1 VLRQQAKH
9 CNVRVL
15 YFTSQQKHTAEPMR
29 HRAGNVGGGGGAND
43 YMYGSSASGS
53 LGYAGGLGGYDGGH
67 GGPFKDKPKRKGSFV
82 IPGFVQSAWTGF
94 VAALLFAALAL
105 HYRSQSSGIM
115 GALQVATVKQG
126 RELVDKLKNEKQEA
140 DRGMQRAKSAE
151 KQALVRI
158 QALEKQQRV
167 LEQERD
173 NFRKLAAAGPGS
185 GSAAVSA
192 GAGGIAAAVGSIIS
206 PEVAKKREADLVTF
220 LHRLQNFTQQAS
232 KDAVLATY
240 VPAQVVGVVRTAR
253 RRKAGSALSL

>member
-1 VLRQQAKH
+1 MLANHAIALSSKRR
-9 CNVRVL
+9 NVRRKERKC
-15 YFTSQQKHTAEPMR
+15 QRKHREQTMR
-29 HRAGNVGGGGGAND
+29 HRAGNVGGGGGGGND

-53 LGYAGGLGGYDGGH
+53 LGYAGGLGGYDAGRGS
-67 GGPFKDKPKRKGSFV
+67 GPFKDKPKRKGSFV
-82 IPGFVQSAWTGF
+82 IPTFVQSPWTGF

-115 GALQVATVKQG
+115 SALQVGTVKQG
-126 RELVDKLKNEKQEA
+126 RELVEKLRNERQEA

-185 GSAAVSA
+185 GSAAA
-192 GAGGIAAAVGSIIS
+192 TGGIAAAVGSIVA
-206 PEVAKKREADLVTF
+206 PEAAKKREADLVTF

-240 VPAQVVGVVRTAR
+240 VPTMFDG
-253 RRKAGSALSL
+253 

>member
-1 VLRQQAKH
+1 
-9 CNVRVL
+9 
-15 YFTSQQKHTAEPMR
+15 MR

-53 LGYAGGLGGYDGGH
+53 LGYAGGLGGYDGGR

-82 IPGFVQSAWTGF
+82 IPSFVQSAWTGF
-94 VAALLFAALAL
+94 VAALIFAALAL
-105 HYRSQSSGIM
+105 HYRSQSSGILS
-115 GALQVATVKQG
+115 ALQVATGKQG

-185 GSAAVSA
+185 GSAAAA

-206 PEVAKKREADLVTF
+206 PEVAKKRETDLVTF

-240 VPAQVVGVVRTAR
+240 VRAQVVGVVRAAR
-253 RRKAGSALSL
+253 RRKAGSALSLWSIAVRCLHLTL